1 VNLMMVDSLS
11 VFGKILREII
21 KETKPRKIIETG
33 TYLGEGTTTVIASAV
48 RDFNIDLEK
57 FYSIEVNPQYFRSAY
72 IHLRN
77 LGLLEFVTLENG
89 LSIYRKQL
97 PNRDKI
103 REMFLD
109 TIWPD
114 YVYIDHNKDIRVN
127 KYFEETNFGDV
138 PEGLLITCLEKLEQT
153 PDLVL
158 LDSGGHVGELEFD
171 TLIPMLKGPCI
182 IALDDIYHVKHYNS
196 LVKIKE
202 DKRFKIME
210 LSKEKFGF
218 CITKFIPE
226 GN

>member
-1 VNLMMVDSLS
+1 MMVDSLS

-127 KYFEETNFGDV
+127 KYFEETNF
-138 PEGLLITCLEKLEQT
+138 
-153 PDLVL
+153 VL
-158 LDSGGHVGELEFD
+158 TNKSRTESSF
-171 TLIPMLKGPCI
+171 
-182 IALDDIYHVKHYNS
+182 S
-196 LVKIKE
+196 L
-202 DKRFKIME
+202 RR
-210 LSKEKFGF
+210 
-218 CITKFIPE
+218 
-226 GN
+226 